1 MISDLKEIIESAG
14 FDHYGWARLEKP
26 LTLEYYK
33 TWISEGKHADMEY
46 LDRHIPLK
54 EDPKKVFPKAQ
65 TAIVFTK
72 NYLDIPNENFPFQE
86 IKIARYAR
94 GQDYHIWF
102 QQELDQLCE
111 KLKVR
116 YPEHEFIAFTDS
128 KPVMERDL
136 AYRAGLGWVGK
147 NTCLINEK
155 RGSLFFIGEIY
166 TSLNVEVKLEVSPD
180 RCGTCT
186 RCIDACPTE
195 ALTPKS
201 LDATKCISYW
211 TIESKT
217 VPPPALREKFEGW
230 YFGCDICQTVCPWNQ
245 KHFGAK
251 LTEKTQNRE
260 DLIRELK
267 QILMATDA
275 DLKELF
281 QGTPLS
287 RAKPWAH
294 KRNALILIHHHNVK
308 ELGPEVR
315 LLFENDKLDELAKWT
330 WNKIETLDLSL
341 NDRLS

>member
-1 MISDLKEIIESAG
+1 MVSDLKEIIESSG

-33 TWISEGKHADMEY
+33 TWIAQGKHGDMEY

-65 TAIVFTK
+65 TAIVFSK
-72 NYLDIPNENFPFQE
+72 NYLEIPNHNFPFQE
-86 IKIARYAR
+86 LKIARYAR

-102 QQELDQLCE
+102 QQELDQLCA
-111 KLKVR
+111 KLKVKF
-116 YPEHEFIAFTDS
+116 PEHDFVAFTDS

-147 NTCLINEK
+147 NTCLLNEK

-166 TSLNVEVKLEVSPD
+166 TSLNVEVKLEVAPD

-186 RCIDACPTE
+186 RCIDACPTQ

-211 TIESKT
+211 TIEAKSMA
-217 VPPPALREKFEGW
+217 PESLRKNFDGW

-245 KHFGAK
+245 KNFSAQ
-251 LTEKTQNRE
+251 LVEKSTNRE
-260 DLIRELK
+260 VLVQEIRQVLTSSDAELK
-267 QILMATDA
+267 Q
-275 DLKELF
+275 LF
-281 QGTPLS
+281 TGTPLE

-294 KRNALILIHHHNVK
+294 KRNAMIVASHHQLH
-308 ELGPEVR
+308 EVSDCIEN
-315 LLFENDKLDELAKWT
+315 LLTDEKLKALADWALLQT
-330 WNKIETLDLSL
+330 RPQSC
-341 NDRLS
+341 